1 MDIERVYGSSSIE
14 EIKQRQAQMEYRKL
28 WLKALHDENQLELES
43 LSQIK
48 EDIVTEIQQ
57 ANSMTKLIGFF
68 KRNKSQNKIEEIPE
82 ENHKK
87 PNLTQGSMLEF
98 IDDMSHFA
106 LELNLSFTTP
116 DEIKQR
122 RETLNNRQAW
132 LQKLLKTTEKE
143 LNLISTAEE
152 QKTNEDVK
160 EISETSQTI
169 LKIIDSK
176 S

>member
-14 EIKQRQAQMEYRKL
+14 EIKQRQAQMEYRQL
-28 WLKALHDENQLELES
+28 WLKALRDENQLELES

-48 EDIVTEIQQ
+48 EDVVTETKQV
-57 ANSMTKLIGFF
+57 NSLAKIIGFF
-68 KRNKSQNKIEEIPE
+68 KGNKSQNKLEESSE
-82 ENHKK
+82 ENHQK
-87 PNLTQGSMLEF
+87 PKLTQGSMLEF

-122 RETLNNRQAW
+122 QETLNNRQAW

-143 LNLISTAEE
+143 LNLITTVEE
-152 QKTNEDVK
+152 QKANEDVK
-160 EISETSQTI
+160 EISETSQTV
-169 LKIIDSK
+169 LKMMDSK
-176 S
+176 T

>member
-43 LSQIK
+43 LLQIK
-48 EDIVTEIQQ
+48 EDAVTEIQQ
-57 ANSMTKLIGFF
+57 ANSLTKLIGFF
-68 KRNKSQNKIEEIPE
+68 KGNKSQNKIEEIPE
-82 ENHKK
+82 GNHKK
-87 PNLTQGSMLEF
+87 PKLTQGSMLEF
-98 IDDMSHFA
+98 IDDMSRFA

-122 RETLNNRQAW
+122 QETLNNRQAW

-152 QKTNEDVK
+152 QKANEDVK
-160 EISETSQTI
+160 EISETSDTV
-169 LKIIDSK
+169 LKMIDSK
-176 S
+176 F